1 MAGMI
6 ASSPAATRLVTDLQH
21 VFGARLLSVVE
32 YGPHLDGDA
41 SAPITCLALV
51 ASLSVEDLEACA
63 RQHSSW
69 QKGGIATP
77 LILPEDE
84 FRKSLDAF
92 PLEYGE
98 IIRAHRELY
107 GRDPFAGTS
116 IATED
121 LRRACE
127 TQIKSHLLHLREGF
141 IESRGTPRAVGDLVR
156 AAAPAFAVLLRNV
169 ARLSD
174 VLSGDRMEATRVG
187 ARAAGLP
194 EHVVTAVL
202 SLERGSDASAGDPA
216 QLFPDYLAAVER
228 LSRAVDAWQR

>member
-1 MAGMI
+1 MHAT
-6 ASSPAATRLVTDLQH
+6 SPAASRLVADLRR
-21 VFGARLLSVVE
+21 VFGSRLISIVE

-41 SAPITCLALV
+41 GAPMTCLALV
-51 ASLSVEDLEACA
+51 ASLSVDDLEACA
-63 RQHSSW
+63 QQHAGW
-69 QKGGIATP
+69 QKAGIATP
-77 LILPEDE
+77 LVLPEEE

-98 IIRAHRELY
+98 IIRAHREIY
-107 GRDPFAGTS
+107 GRDPFLDAA

-141 IESRGTPRAVGDLVR
+141 IESRGVPRAVGELMR
-156 AAAPAFAVLLRNV
+156 TAAPSFAVLLRNV

-174 VLSGDRMEATRVG
+174 VHTGDRMEATRLG

-202 SLERGSDASAGDPA
+202 ALERATGAAGGDPA
-216 QLFPDYLAAVER
+216 HLFPDYLAAVER
-228 LSRAVDAWQR
+228 LSRTVDTWQR